1 MLTNTILLQDAA
13 GQEGGMWNMIIMMVL
28 IFAIMYFMMIRP
40 QQKRQK
46 KVQEERSK
54 LEKGSKVITQGG
66 IIGKVREIKDNA
78 FVIEVADGV
87 KITVVKEYVFAM
99 PETPEAN
106 ADSKK

>member
-1 MLTNTILLQDAA
+1 MLLNTILLQEQA
-13 GQEGGMWNMIIMMVL
+13 QEGSMWNMIIMMVL
-28 IFAIMYFMMIRP
+28 IFAIMYFLMIRP

-46 KVQEERSK
+46 KVQEERAK

-78 FVIEVADGV
+78 FVIEVAEGV

-99 PETPEAN
+99 PDETNSEA
-106 ADSKK
+106 KK

>member
-1 MLTNTILLQDAA
+1 MQINTILLQEAA
-13 GQEGGMWNMIIMMVL
+13 QEGGMLNMIIMMVL
-28 IFAIMYFMMIRP
+28 IFGIMYFLMIRP

-46 KVQEERSK
+46 KVQEERNK

-66 IIGKVREIKDNA
+66 IIGKVRDIKENA

-99 PETPEAN
+99 PDAPEAN
-106 ADSKK
+106 ADAKK